1 MNIQDAWEKA
11 LKGTEVIRP
20 RVHPLDTFGTTKMPY
35 IFLAESQKKSGLTVV
50 RKGEII
56 VEKPSIVLPYSMPQ
70 FEGFEFEEAMD
81 INEDILKSF
90 FLVRGVSFPSL
101 KYNNKS
107 EGQEDYDDRLNHAV
121 AHYCN
126 RLQREEDVHT
136 GLITGSEDV
145 WQFSVL
151 IFICSQIV
159 KSADNDIR
167 RIWEDYKRKGLMS

>member
-1 MNIQDAWEKA
+1 MNIQEAWEKA

-20 RVHPLDTFGTTKMPY
+20 RVQPLDTFGTTTMPY
-35 IFLAESQKKSGLTVV
+35 IFLSESSRKAGNTTV
-50 RKGEII
+50 RRGEIV
-56 VEKPSIVLPYSMPQ
+56 VEKPSIVLPYGIPQ

-107 EGQEDYDDRLNHAV
+107 GSSEDYADKLHHAIE
-121 AHYCN
+121 HYSN

-136 GLITGSEDV
+136 GLIAGSEDV
-145 WQFSVL
+145 WQFSIL
-151 IFICSQIV
+151 IFICSQIA
-159 KSADNDIR
+159 KSTDNDIR